1 MLVQGLEALPL
12 PLELMSVVALHG
24 VGVGYDLRV
33 DPLNFCHLWGY
44 ELVRSIII
52 MTHNRVG
59 VNIIMSRTIPG
70 TLTATW
76 GEGQRCKKKRCWLR
90 GEGQIKIF
98 TMNNDINWYYY
109 DMVKL
114 INVV

>member
-1 MLVQGLEALPL
+1 MQGLEALPL

-76 GEGQRCKKKRCWLR
+76 GGGAEVQKKTVLAEGGGADKN
-90 GEGQIKIF
+90 I
-98 TMNNDINWYYY
+98 Y
-109 DMVKL
+109 DE
-114 INVV
+114 

>member
-33 DPLNFCHLWGY
+33 DPLNFCHLWGC

-59 VNIIMSRTIPG
+59 VNIIMSRTELFRRWWAVG
-70 TLTATW
+70 
-76 GEGQRCKKKRCWLR
+76 KH
-90 GEGQIKIF
+90 
-98 TMNNDINWYYY
+98 
-109 DMVKL
+109 
-114 INVV
+114 VVIILLSPTELGLG

>member
-1 MLVQGLEALPL
+1 MQGLEVLPL

-59 VNIIMSRTIPG
+59 VNIIMSRTTLELAPTPALG
-70 TLTATW
+70 LKLMTLT
-76 GEGQRCKKKRCWLR
+76 L
-90 GEGQIKIF
+90 
-98 TMNNDINWYYY
+98 
-109 DMVKL
+109 
-114 INVV
+114 

>member
-1 MLVQGLEALPL
+1 MQGLEALPL

-76 GEGQRCKKKRCWLR
+76 GEGQRCKKNGGGW
-90 GEGQIKIF
+90 GGGGQIK
-98 TMNNDINWYYY
+98 Y
-109 DMVKL
+109 L
-114 INVV
+114 R